1 MTDKLLEDAPPHEGL
16 EAENNRLRKAL
27 KEIAGSWGWLGTDK
41 EARRQML
48 NIAISALEGKP

>member
-1 MTDKLLEDAPPHEGL
+1 MNDKLLEDAPPHEGL

-27 KEIAGSWGWLGTDK
+27 KEIAGSWGWLDTDK

-48 NIAISALEGKP
+48 NIAIRALEQKP